1 MAVGK
6 TQKFGDGKHLENTC
20 FGCDDGCNRSD
31 GDGAGDLQPRQ
42 QQEESGDGDGSRQG
56 FADARCLL
64 LASAQRLPPVG
75 FKPQQALLP
84 HSCRRKPLQAGR

>member
-20 FGCDDGCNRSD
+20 FGCDDGSNRSG

-42 QQEESGDGDGSRQG
+42 QQEESGDSDGSRQRD
-56 FADARCLL
+56 FDARCLL
-64 LASAQRLPPVG
+64 LAAS
-75 FKPQQALLP
+75 
-84 HSCRRKPLQAGR
+84 

>member
-6 TQKFGDGKHLENTC
+6 TQKFGDGKHLEDTG

-42 QQEESGDGDGSRQG
+42 
-56 FADARCLL
+56 
-64 LASAQRLPPVG
+64 
-75 FKPQQALLP
+75 
-84 HSCRRKPLQAGR
+84 